1 MIGLLG
7 ENGCGKTTFMELLAG
22 LYDKKA
28 KEGAKEKVASEGGKG
43 ADGGTPA
50 AAADESGATREEPLL
65 TGVAEEPGVA
75 EHSLAGLGISYKRQ
89 HYAQRLRKWPGT
101 VQTLFERAIQS
112 VVADRMFRLLVL
124 QPLKMEALGQL
135 FVRDLSGGELQVRD
149 RGLLMISASFT

>member
-50 AAADESGATREEPLL
+50 AATRQRQRATTAAR
-65 TGVAEEPGVA
+65 
-75 EHSLAGLGISYKRQ
+75 R
-89 HYAQRLRKWPGT
+89 RL
-101 VQTLFERAIQS
+101 
-112 VVADRMFRLLVL
+112 
-124 QPLKMEALGQL
+124 
-135 FVRDLSGGELQVRD
+135 
-149 RGLLMISASFT
+149 